1 MVREWSGLDRY
12 RIDKYCMLMRKMV
25 NKMLLLLDSVSSGE
39 CSER

>member
-25 NKMLLLLDSVSSGE
+25 NKMLLLLDSV
-39 CSER
+39 